1 MPTKEDDLKQR
12 LAAVLRDVQHDGNKD
27 PEAIWMIGSLAA
39 ALIDKAKAKSWPALK
54 DSLSA
59 ENYDKLLNDFQ
70 SQGNALFQAGDTKR
84 AYAVQAMGISLVC
97 RTQRADPVMREG
109 EVLLD
114 ALITGAVD
122 IYRKTQRTN

>member
-70 SQGNALFQAGDTKR
+70 TQGNALFQAGDTKR

-97 RTQRADPVMREG
+97 RTQRADALMREG